1 MKIKNIKIHSSDDE
15 YKIEQSSEYRGDDYW
30 DWSLWIESG
39 ESGLDK
45 IENVI
50 YNLHYTF
57 PNPVRTIKTR
67 ENKFKLETSGWGIFT
82 IYARIS
88 FKDETVLDL
97 EHELELYYPSGEKNE
112 E

>member
-1 MKIKNIKIHSSDDE
+1 MKIKNTKIHSSEDE

-57 PNPVRTIKTR
+57 PNPVRTIRTR

-97 EHELELYYPSGEKNE
+97 EHELELYYPSGEKNVE
-112 E
+112 